1 MTTYRAIGDTEVAVD
16 APLTQQLVQSLRDN
30 ISAIAEGDATSS
42 GVRIALAALQSHET
56 TPAAGDYVIG
66 EASAGEMAGINNP
79 VEAYDINVDFIIRV
93 AGTYR
98 LKLHYIVDRSATSY
112 FKIQKSTNN
121 GSSYS
126 TLQNATVT
134 SDSKGI
140 LSDDEACGAGDR
152 IRFLV
157 DHNHASNSDSLM
169 RAYICVNDANSI
181 YGVQAVRLYNS
192 TNY

>member
-1 MTTYRAIGDTEVAVD
+1 MTTYRTIGDTEVAVD

-66 EASAGEMAGINNP
+66 EASGGIYGLWRGALNL
-79 VEAYDINVDFIIRV
+79 DFIIRV

-98 LKLHYIVDRSATSY
+98 LKLHYILDNNHITSI
-112 FKIQKSTNN
+112 KIQKSTNN
-121 GSSYS
+121 GSSYT
-126 TLQNATVT
+126 TLQYENVSNNYTLRAAT
-134 SDSKGI
+134 
-140 LSDDEACGAGDR
+140 LSDDEACGVNDR
-152 IRFLV
+152 IRFTM
-157 DHNHASNSDSLM
+157 ATSQSGGFQFRSF
-169 RAYICVNDANSI
+169 ICVNDANSI